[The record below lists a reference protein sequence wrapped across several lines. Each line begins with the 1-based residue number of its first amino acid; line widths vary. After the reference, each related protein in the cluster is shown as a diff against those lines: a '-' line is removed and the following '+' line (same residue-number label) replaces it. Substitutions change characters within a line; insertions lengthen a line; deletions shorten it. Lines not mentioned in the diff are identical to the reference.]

1 MYSDA
6 DLYATLG
13 VSEDASSEEIRRAYR
28 QRAIETHP
36 DKSPRNPATGAQFA
50 EVNAAYEVL
59 REPRR
64 REIYDAFGV
73 DGLRLYEGAYQLAR
87 SGSQTGPL
95 PPVMVVSSVVAATTA
110 LVLLGTIF
118 GFLVA
123 LHLDGGPDAIE
134 LSWPAVFLP
143 IWFANP
149 IALALAAVLEA
160 DAPGALLPA
169 VYRILPGAL
178 LLLLFQLLL
187 CARLQTGYSP
197 SWLTVIAPLLI
208 RQGVQLGAL
217 PRELSARAVA
227 ARTRP
232 ASSPPEGLSLAAAR
246 RLGQLL
252 VGAAQLALL
261 PPKLEGYL
269 HVGFGLT
276 FAPAWIAL
284 VAEAALA
291 LCVNPEANA
300 LPPPPHRDAALLR
313 RRSDLLGR
321 LVGALLG
328 FGALGW
334 ACALLEAAAARAP
347 IMPLVVPLL
356 VAGALVLCCAGCLCA
371 STRSPRAVWKASFR
385 PRGATPREDEPLVP
399 SEAGS
404 ARGAPTTYGGV
415 GVRGG
420 GGQ

>member
-1 MYSDA
+1 M
-6 DLYATLG
+6 
-13 VSEDASSEEIRRAYR
+13 
-28 QRAIETHP
+28 
-36 DKSPRNPATGAQFA
+36 
-50 EVNAAYEVL
+50 
-59 REPRR
+59 
-64 REIYDAFGV
+64 
-73 DGLRLYEGAYQLAR
+73 
-87 SGSQTGPL
+87 
-95 PPVMVVSSVVAATTA
+95 
-110 LVLLGTIF
+110 LLGTVF

-143 IWFANP
+143 IWLANP

-217 PRELSARAVA
+217 LRELSARAVA

-232 ASSPPEGLSLAAAR
+232 AARRQGASRSRRRGPRPAAR
-246 RLGQLL
+246 RR
-252 VGAAQLALL
+252 GAAGAAASSRGTSTWALGSPL
-261 PPKLEGYL
+261 
-269 HVGFGLT
+269 
-276 FAPAWIAL
+276 PAWIAL
-284 VAEAALA
+284 VAEAASRCA
-291 LCVNPEANA
+291 SARRTRCRRRR
-300 LPPPPHRDAALLR
+300 HAALLR

-334 ACALLEAAAARAP
+334 ACALLEAAAARA

-404 ARGAPTTYGGV
+404 ARGAPTAYGGV
-415 GVRGG
+415 GVEEAVSRT
-420 GGQ
+420 